1 MNPTKNPAQWQFVV
15 GCPTNILY
23 DDDDDAGGGGGGD
36 GKITPNVW
44 SEEWF
49 LIGFTTLPDL
59 SNRNYHAM
67 DFEAVI
73 IGDMTDSD
81 QQQVHDVHV
90 FNTQVNKQAGYGQE
104 ALVCSD
110 CVKIL

>member
-1 MNPTKNPAQWQFVV
+1 MINCMNPTKNPAQWKFVV

-23 DDDDDAGGGGGGD
+23 DDDDYDDDD
-36 GKITPNVW
+36 GKNTPNVW

-81 QQQVHDVHV
+81 Q
-90 FNTQVNKQAGYGQE
+90 
-104 ALVCSD
+104 
-110 CVKIL
+110 

>member
-1 MNPTKNPAQWQFVV
+1 MNPTKNPAQWKFVV

-23 DDDDDAGGGGGGD
+23 DDDDDYDD
-36 GKITPNVW
+36 GKNTPNVW

-81 QQQVHDVHV
+81 Q
-90 FNTQVNKQAGYGQE
+90 
-104 ALVCSD
+104 
-110 CVKIL
+110 

>member
-1 MNPTKNPAQWQFVV
+1 MHDDDDDDDD
-15 GCPTNILY
+15 Y
-23 DDDDDAGGGGGGD
+23 DDDDDDDDAGGGGGGGGRGGD
-36 GKITPNVW
+36 GKITSNVW

-81 QQQVHDVHV
+81 Q
-90 FNTQVNKQAGYGQE
+90 
-104 ALVCSD
+104 
-110 CVKIL
+110 